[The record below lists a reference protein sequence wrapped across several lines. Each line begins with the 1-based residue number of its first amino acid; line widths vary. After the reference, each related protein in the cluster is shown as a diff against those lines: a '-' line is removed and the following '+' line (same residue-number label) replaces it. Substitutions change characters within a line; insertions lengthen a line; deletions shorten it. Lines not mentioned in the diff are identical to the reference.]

1 MKYLLTSLLA
11 LLVFS
16 CSQKDEVPKG
26 ILKTEKM
33 QLLCWDFLRAEVYSS
48 NFAKRDSIRSEAIEN
63 LKIQNKIF
71 KLHNVTKEEF
81 YRSYIYYSNHKE
93 LMTKMIDSMIAMQK
107 REKEL
112 KNKKDSLPVRKPDI
126 KQL

>member
-11 LLVFS
+11 MLVFS

-33 QLLCWDFLRAEVYSS
+33 QLLFWDFLRAEVYSS

-107 REKEL
+107 REKEI

>member
-11 LLVFS
+11 MLVFS

-33 QLLCWDFLRAEVYSS
+33 QLLFWDFLRAEVYSS

>member
-33 QLLCWDFLRAEVYSS
+33 QLLFWDFLRAEVYSS

-107 REKEL
+107 REKEI

>member
-33 QLLCWDFLRAEVYSS
+33 QLLFWDFLRAEVYSS

-71 KLHNVTKEEF
+71 KMHNVTKEEF

>member
-33 QLLCWDFLRAEVYSS
+33 QLLFWDFLRAEVYSS

-93 LMTKMIDSMIAMQK
+93 LMTKMIDSMIAIQK

>member
-33 QLLCWDFLRAEVYSS
+33 QLLFWDFLRAEVYSS

-71 KLHNVTKEEF
+71 KMHNVTKEEF

-107 REKEL
+107 REKEI

>member
-1 MKYLLTSLLA
+1 MKYLLTA
-11 LLVFS
+11 LLVLLAFS
-16 CSQKDEVPKG
+16 CSRKDEVPEG
-26 ILKTEKM
+26 ILKNEKM
-33 QLLCWDFLRAEVYSS
+33 QLVFWDFLQAEVYASY
-48 NFAKRDSIRSEAIEN
+48 FAKRDSIRSEAIEN

-71 KLHNVTKEEF
+71 KLHNITKEEF

-93 LMTKMIDSMIAMQK
+93 LMTKMIDSMIAMKK

-112 KNKKDSLPVRKPDI
+112 RNKKDSVPVKKPDI

>member
-33 QLLCWDFLRAEVYSS
+33 QLLFWDFLRAEVYSS

-71 KLHNVTKEEF
+71 KMHNVTKEEF

-93 LMTKMIDSMIAMQK
+93 LMTKMIDSMIAIQK